1 MPLVNMCQ
9 TIRLKGNWGK
19 GAIETISNQLQH
31 ELPGLKGFSVTNMR
45 YMRLF
50 FEAWSPFFEDNKTTN
65 HHLPSDDLHLSSDHN
80 FENQLITESEIDLMA
95 LSLNH
100 HLPSDDLENF
110 MCVGFT
116 HHREILGKTSV
127 LKERLFYINHC
138 AVGFW
143 SVETLKYHLREK
155 LFAKQ
160 SNTLNNFNLTISQND
175 IRAKALH
182 SFKDEYLLDF
192 INLEDPD
199 DSDERVIESVIV
211 SNIKNFIMSFGNDFC
226 FM

>member
-1 MPLVNMCQ
+1 MVESGNVSLQ
-9 TIRLKGNWGK
+9 AIRLIKAAILQSRYMAARLANKEQLKLYYAIGKYVSENSRTGKWGT
-19 GAIETISNQLQH
+19 GSIEIISNQLQH

-65 HHLPSDDLHLSSDHN
+65 HHLSSDDLHLSSGHD

-100 HLPSDDLENF
+100 HLSSDDLENF
-110 MCVGFT
+110 MSVGFT

-143 SVETLKYHLREK
+143 SVETLKYHLREN

-160 SNTLNNFNLTISQND
+160 SNSLNNFNLTISQN
-175 IRAKALH
+175 IF
-182 SFKDEYLLDF
+182 SSYFKLF
-192 INLEDPD
+192 
-199 DSDERVIESVIV
+199 S
-211 SNIKNFIMSFGNDFC
+211 SN
-226 FM
+226 